1 MLADLPAAMEL
12 VVLQLHCTVVPHL
25 MQHEGHALPVSL
37 YIGVNRQ
44 VYDQLKQHVQ
54 QLKAEQIELQD
65 ARTKQKE
72 VRIAMKVYTAKIM
85 L

>member
-1 MLADLPAAMEL
+1 
-12 VVLQLHCTVVPHL
+12 
-25 MQHEGHALPVSL
+25 
-37 YIGVNRQ
+37 

-72 VRIAMKVYTAKIM
+72 VRTAMKS
-85 L
+85 LHCQDHL